1 MPLNPLDVIDMLS
14 KLYPQQESDTKKQQ
28 KMAEQQ
34 EILSRTKIENDNF
47 FAKLN
52 QLFLENLSAERLKAE
67 LDEAAKQAGFANLQQ
82 ALNSAQNKYGQSPL
96 QQAFQQQDFNKAH
109 QLMDYGADVGPIE
122 RAAFNVALDSEAA
135 TSAGFQRPS
144 AKEDNEL
151 HPVKNFGLT
160 LGVEMMSKDGTF
172 SQLADIGPT
181 YKMMSESVAKYA
193 EREPKFKEISEAFDF
208 SNKTAGFSLSTPRN
222 SPQAGEKMADRISQ
236 GKITTIPVS
245 CEGHAMGLSVVPDAP
260 GSKSGYMV
268 FTNRG
273 TGAGS
278 SPGTQIYRIDDL
290 SKVDSKFINSMM
302 NGHAQGQSHS
312 AIMKQI
318 HEVAGN
324 KPPIHVI
331 RQEGQK
337 CDNCTIANPR
347 SNVHGILLCQKAV
360 EKGGFDKLNAEDHQ
374 DVKADYKKFSKG
386 MRSDKVDELVSAMAK
401 NPKDEDLSNMAKEY
415 LKKTAHKDDEESN
428 RIRSKLEGALSR
440 TADSRAQHD
449 QNYEPPMSAPR

>member
-1 MPLNPLDVIDMLS
+1 MPLNPLEVIDMLS
-14 KLYPQQESDTKKQQ
+14 KMYPQQESDTKKQQ

-34 EILSRTKIENDNF
+34 EIMTRMKIDNDNF
-47 FAKLN
+47 FAQLN
-52 QLFLENLSAERLKAE
+52 RLFLESLSADRLKASLE
-67 LDEAAKQAGFANLQQ
+67 EAAQQSGFDNLQH
-82 ALNSAQNKYGQSPL
+82 ALNFAQNKFGQSPL
-96 QQAFQQQDFNKAH
+96 QQAFQQQDFSKAN
-109 QLMDYGADVGPIE
+109 QLMDYGAEVGPIE

-135 TSAGFQRPS
+135 TASGLQRPS
-144 AKEDNEL
+144 AKGPEPL

-172 SQLADIGPT
+172 SQLAEIGPS
-181 YKMMSESVAKYA
+181 YNMVSQSVAKYA

-208 SNKTAGFSLSTPRN
+208 SNKTAGFSSSTARN

-245 CEGHAMGLSVVPDAP
+245 CEGHAMGLSVVPDGP

-273 TGAGS
+273 LGADN
-278 SPGTQIYRIDDL
+278 PGTQIYRIDDL

-302 NGHAQGQSHS
+302 NGHSKGQSHD
-312 AIMKQI
+312 AIMTQI
-318 HEVAGN
+318 HNVAGN
-324 KPPIHVI
+324 KEPIHEI
-331 RQEGQK
+331 DQKGQK
-337 CDNCTIANPR
+337 CDNCTVANPR

-360 EKGGFDKLNAEDHQ
+360 EKGGFDKLNEQDHQ
-374 DVKADYKKFSKG
+374 NVKTDYKKFSNG

-415 LKKTAHKDDEESN
+415 LKQHAHKTSDSAKEIKD
-428 RIRSKLEGALSR
+428 KLEGALARS
-440 TADSRAQHD
+440 ADSRAQNE
-449 QNYEPPMSAPR
+449 QRYEPPMSAPH

>member
-34 EILSRTKIENDNF
+34 EILNRTKIENDNF
-47 FAKLN
+47 FAQLN
-52 QLFLENLSAERLKAE
+52 RLFLERLSEARLKTE
-67 LDEAAKQAGFANLQQ
+67 LDEAAKQAGFDNLQH

-109 QLMDYGADVGPIE
+109 QLMDYGAEVGPIE

-144 AKEDNEL
+144 AKDDNAL

-172 SQLADIGPT
+172 SQLAEIGPT
-181 YKMMSESVAKYA
+181 YNMISESVAKYA

-208 SNKTAGFSLSTPRN
+208 SNKTAGFSSSTPRN

-245 CEGHAMGLSVVPDAP
+245 CEGHAMGLSVVPDGP

-273 TGAGS
+273 TGAEGN
-278 SPGTQIYRIDDL
+278 PGTQIYRIDDL

-302 NGHAQGQSHS
+302 NGHAQGQSHG

-318 HEVAGN
+318 HDVAGN
-324 KPPIHVI
+324 KPPIHQI
-331 RQEGQK
+331 SQQGQK

-347 SNVHGILLCQKAV
+347 SNVHGILLCQKAL
-360 EKGGFDKLNAEDHQ
+360 EKGGFDKLDAQDHQ
-374 DVKADYKKFSKG
+374 NAKTDYKKFSNG
-386 MRSDKVDELVSAMAK
+386 MRADKVDELVAAIAK

-415 LKKTAHKDDEESN
+415 LKKTAHKDGDEVN
-428 RIRSKLEGALSR
+428 RIRDKLEGALSR